1 MVGEIIATASDG
13 NFTFDLS
20 AHTSQSTSADT
31 PGAIGVS
38 FLVNGSWTANETFF
52 SSASVGSVK
61 TKSFSTYSKPSK
73 LKFISGSN
81 DNAWGYWKVKINNA
95 VILEDPNGIAGSS
108 IGTQPYWVD
117 GDASEGTV
125 SAQVHSFPPQN
136 HSFSLVNGHGA
147 TGNHLFAIESN
158 GTLKTAAVLDFETN
172 SSHSIRVR
180 ATDELNA
187 SVEKVFGVSVT
198 DANFSGASYV
208 FTNAGATGRLGPT
221 QSQIDANYSGTNLAN
236 RVTINTRGIQE
247 WVVPAD
253 GNYSIE
259 AWGGQGGR
267 GGIDSRRRRRNG
279 SKNQRDFQLIR
290 K

>member
-1 MVGEIIATASDG
+1 M
-13 NFTFDLS
+13 
-20 AHTSQSTSADT
+20 
-31 PGAIGVS
+31 
-38 FLVNGSWTANETFF
+38 
-52 SSASVGSVK
+52 
-61 TKSFSTYSKPSK
+61 
-73 LKFISGSN
+73 
-81 DNAWGYWKVKINNA
+81 
-95 VILEDPNGIAGSS
+95 
-108 IGTQPYWVD
+108 
-117 GDASEGTV
+117 
-125 SAQVHSFPPQN
+125 
-136 HSFSLVNGHGA
+136 VNGHGA

-187 SVEKVFGVSVT
+187 SVEKVFDVNVT

-267 GGIDSRRRRRNG
+267 GGIDSADVEGGMGAKIKGTFSLSANSTLKILVGQKGLGGGDSVGGGGGGASFVISGSSAPLVVAGAGGGGSYHATFEPGASSRIGGNG
-279 SKNQRDFQLIR
+279 KVELSSLTSAGATHNASGGAGFNSSSVPGSQAGIASSFTSGGN
-290 K
+290 